1 MFNFT
6 SDMLLE
12 STNTIIGSS
21 VSRSKLSGES
31 NFLTGLTKVQE
42 MQAEYDIVK
51 AGLYDSLSES
61 ATDDFKSLFSDA
73 YERSF
78 PKKQDITAGTTSSL
92 TEATDSTAAFVRYF
106 GN

>member
-42 MQAEYDIVK
+42 MQAEVTQ
-51 AGLYDSLSES
+51 S
-61 ATDDFKSLFSDA
+61 
-73 YERSF
+73 R
-78 PKKQDITAGTTSSL
+78 
-92 TEATDSTAAFVRYF
+92 
-106 GN
+106 N

>member
-51 AGLYDSLSES
+51 AGLYDALSES

-78 PKKQDITAGTTSSL
+78 AELKNSVHGEVAPIIFIVGSGRPFPL
-92 TEATDSTAAFVRYF
+92 
-106 GN
+106 